1 MHFLTNRIHPCGR
14 WARRHRA
21 GSGCR
26 TTITLLVLAAISL
39 GCTVGPA
46 TATSV
51 VPLGAYAGYKNVGGV
66 AEISQ
71 LIGRP
76 VTHAMD
82 FFDGTTWTTAV
93 TSPAQIVPA
102 WNRTDYRMTWGVAML
117 PDSGASLA
125 EGASGAYDHYFVSIA
140 RYLVANHQGGSTI
153 RLGWEF
159 NGDWFPWSATTC
171 PACFTSYW
179 RHIVVAMRSVHGAS
193 FLFMW
198 NTTVGTSSLPPTSA
212 YPGDAFVDIV
222 GMDVYDNVRGSLSDA
237 ARWRRLVDEPY
248 GLRWL
253 SSFARAHHK
262 PVSLPEWGL
271 GFPPEGGGDNPYFIT
286 HMAQF
291 IKAQPQLASALY
303 WNYGT
308 SVLSGA
314 PRSSAA
320 FARAFG

>member
-1 MHFLTNRIHPCGR
+1 MMT
-14 WARRHRA
+14 A
-21 GSGCR
+21 
-26 TTITLLVLAAISL
+26 LVLATVSL
-39 GCTVGPA
+39 GCASGPATATSGPATAPAGPA

-51 VPLGAYAGYKNVGGV
+51 VPIGAYAGYKNIGGV
-66 AEISQ
+66 AEISK

-76 VTHAMD
+76 VAHAMD

-125 EGASGAYDHYFVSIA
+125 EGARGVYDHYFVSIA

-159 NGDWFPWSATTC
+159 NGDWFPWSAATC
-171 PACFTSYW
+171 PACFVSYW

-193 FLFMW
+193 FLFVW

-222 GMDVYDNVRGSLSDA
+222 GMDVYDNVRGSPNSA
-237 ARWRRLVDEPY
+237 ARWRVLADEPY

-271 GFPPEGGGDNPYFIT
+271 GFPPDGGGDNPYFISR
-286 HMAQF
+286 MAQYL
-291 IKAQPQLASALY
+291 KAQPGLVSALY

-308 SVLSGA
+308 SALSDA
-314 PRSSAA
+314 PRSRAA